1 MKVCHMADFQEIFY
15 GIMKE
20 NLGSIFLIGVVRVK
34 KVLCVMSIVVATFG
48 LLGVFL
54 GHNHV
59 EARKSIVW
67 QCRVCGDKAYCQSET
82 TDHSAGGCGGDLFKR
97 HVWERM

>member
-1 MKVCHMADFQEIFY
+1 MKKIIY
-15 GIMKE
+15 
-20 NLGSIFLIGVVRVK
+20 
-34 KVLCVMSIVVATFG
+34 VMSVVALMFG
-48 LLGVFL
+48 LVGVIF

-67 QCRVCGDKAYCQSET
+67 QCRVCGERAYCQSET
-82 TDHSAGGCGGDLFKR
+82 TDPPAGGCGGDFFKS